1 MAGFAQRA
9 ELFDTLITDNVG
21 LSFLTELGIVPATS
35 SSSGPA
41 RRRGRP
47 TPSAQWPRQRAQSLL
62 LTPTFSSA
70 AGGAPRGDD
79 DQDATSDAIVW

>member
-9 ELFDTLITDNVG
+9 QLFDTLITDNVG

-41 RRRGRP
+41 LVGDRRLHQLSGRDNVLNP
-47 TPSAQWPRQRAQSLL
+47 VL

-70 AGGAPRGDD
+70 AGGTPRGDD
-79 DQDATSDAIVW
+79 D